1 MDGGKRGVVEDR
13 GGVIKRRRLLQGGR
27 GAGCT
32 AGAHMLGREGTKG
45 LVGCMVLSGECICTI
60 CI

>member
-27 GAGCT
+27 GGWVHSWCT
-32 AGAHMLGREGTKG
+32 HAWQRGHKG
-45 LVGCMVLSGECICTI
+45 VSWLHGPVGGMHLYNM
-60 CI
+60 